1 MKLFRIMLVVALV
14 FAVSA
19 VAYAETQ
26 SVKVSGDIALRGFA
40 RHNYA
45 VESGGAVE
53 TNGAFEST
61 QWATYLQSTAEVQV
75 DADLTDNVSGVIRLV
90 NQRVWGDGNY
100 YSDATTNGVTHAP
113 FASSITGRANGT
125 PGQANAFDVL
135 VDLAY
140 IELKE
145 FLYSPLTIRVGR
157 QDLWFGKGFIVGAN
171 LYDPTNALFAPEYT
185 AIRSFDAI
193 RATLDYDPWTIDA
206 VYAKIRERAASSDD
220 DINLM
225 GVNVGYV
232 FDDYNAEAEAY
243 YWLKK
248 DRNPGS
254 GTVTSVAMTGMPTG
268 INTTGT
274 TNNDVHTLGLRGSFD
289 PIEDW
294 TIAVEGALQYGG
306 YIGVQ
311 NQADARSRVGA
322 WALDAMVEYRG
333 LQEEYA
339 WRPVFAAEYIVYSG
353 EQDLG
358 NTAQTNNGVYTGW
371 DPVYRGKFD
380 TAIREFQNVFYRTAQ
395 PSSPSFTNQHQVLVR
410 GSIEPT
416 DDITV
421 EGQWGVFWLYSEFA
435 LNNYPTNP
443 QERDTY
449 VGQEFDLKVTW
460 DYTEDV
466 TFGLLSAWFVP
477 GDHFSEGQGWKGT
490 VTDVVGTVKLSF

>member
-40 RHNYA
+40 RNNYT
-45 VESGGAVE
+45 VESGGSPE
-53 TNGAFEST
+53 RQGNFEST
-61 QWATYLQSTAEVQV
+61 KWQSFLQSTAEVQV

-100 YSDATTNGVTHAP
+100 YSNVQHNGITHAP
-113 FASSITGRANGT
+113 YADMITGRANGT

-145 FLYSPLTIRVGR
+145 FLYSPLTIRIGR

-171 LYDPTNALFAPEYT
+171 LYDPENALMAPEYT

-193 RATLDYDPWTIDA
+193 RATLDYDPWTIDG
-206 VYAKIRERAASSDD
+206 VYAKIRENAQSSDD
-220 DINLM
+220 DINLY

-232 FDDYNAEAEAY
+232 FDDYNAEAEGY
-243 YWLKK
+243 YWYKQA
-248 DRNPGS
+248 RYPGS
-254 GTVTSVAMTGMPTG
+254 GS
-268 INTTGT
+268 T
-274 TNNDVHTLGLRGSFD
+274 TNNALTMIDSAGSSVTNDIHTIGLRGSFD

-294 TIAVEGALQYGG
+294 TIAVEGALQYGEYKG
-306 YIGVQ
+306 IN
-311 NQADARSRVGA
+311 NQGNKRLRAA

-353 EQDLG
+353 EENIG
-358 NTAQTNNGVYTGW
+358 NTTQVSNGLYTGW
-371 DPVYRGKFD
+371 DPMYRGKFD

-395 PSSPSFTNQHQVLVR
+395 VSTPSTTNQHQVLLR

-421 EGQWGVFWLYSEFA
+421 EGQWGVFWLYSKFA
-435 LNNYPTNP
+435 TTDGSVNP
-443 QERDTY
+443 EESNRY
-449 VGQEFDLKVTW
+449 VGQELDVKVTW

-477 GDHFSEGQGWKGT
+477 GDHFSEGQGWKG
-490 VTDVVGTVKLSF
+490 VATDVVGTVKLSF